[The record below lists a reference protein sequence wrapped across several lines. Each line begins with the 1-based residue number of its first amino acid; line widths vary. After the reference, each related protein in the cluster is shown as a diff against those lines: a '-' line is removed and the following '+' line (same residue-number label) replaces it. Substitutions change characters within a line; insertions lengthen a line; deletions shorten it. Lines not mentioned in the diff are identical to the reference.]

1 MERDEAMSNDKPGQ
15 RKSKSGGRAQSD
27 EVAEEVSAA
36 SVDDEDQDEI
46 SAGAQ
51 AGTEDEEEQNG
62 KAQQT
67 AARRDSPQRGPGH
80 KREGFEA
87 RGGRNAR
94 ER

>member
-1 MERDEAMSNDKPGQ
+1 MSNDKPGQ
-15 RKSKSGGRAQSD
+15 RKAKSSGRAQGD
-27 EVAEEVSAA
+27 EIAEAVSAA
-36 SVDDEDQDEI
+36 GDDEDQDEI
-46 SAGAQ
+46 SAEAQ

-67 AARRDSPQRGPGH
+67 AARRDGPQSAPGH
-80 KREGFEA
+80 KREGFDA

>member
-1 MERDEAMSNDKPGQ
+1 MSNDKPGQ
-15 RKSKSGGRAQSD
+15 RKPKSGGRAQSN
-27 EVAEEVSAA
+27 EIEEDVSAGI
-36 SVDDEDQDEI
+36 DDEDQDEI

-62 KAQQT
+62 RAQQS
-67 AARRDSPQRGPGH
+67 AARRAGPQGGPGP

>member
-1 MERDEAMSNDKPGQ
+1 MSNDKPGQ
-15 RKSKSGGRAQSD
+15 RKSKSGGRSQSD
-27 EVAEEVSAA
+27 EVAEEVAEEVSAA
-36 SVDDEDQDEI
+36 SVDDEDQDEV

-62 KAQQT
+62 RAQQT
-67 AARRDSPQRGPGH
+67 AARRAGPQSAPSH

-94 ER
+94 QR

>member
-1 MERDEAMSNDKPGQ
+1 MSNDKPGQ
-15 RKSKSGGRAQSD
+15 RKSKSGGRAQSS
-27 EVAEEVSAA
+27 EIEEDASAR
-36 SVDDEDQDEI
+36 VDDEDQDEI

-62 KAQQT
+62 RAQQT
-67 AARRDSPQRGPGH
+67 AARQEGTHSGPGH